1 MKNCDVFERGS
12 SSQIKVSVCAVFTTG
27 SITVAGANQMTE
39 NSDGGLRQYY
49 WLGKKAEYEA
59 HKVRSLSFHINL
71 CKAHFE

>member
-39 NSDGGLRQYY
+39 NSDGGLKLYY
-49 WLGKKAEYEA
+49 W
-59 HKVRSLSFHINL
+59 
-71 CKAHFE
+71 